1 MQPVSSGGAMSPLN
15 KSDIKNHLSS
25 HDRNGRR
32 LQAVR
37 TVADATGFS
46 SEESG
51 NAEAARGTGES
62 LKPVESP
69 DRSAALTPFLVASTA
84 QREQS

>member
-1 MQPVSSGGAMSPLN
+1 MSPLN
-15 KSDIKNHLSS
+15 KSDAKDHLSI

-32 LQAVR
+32 LQAVQ

-51 NAEAARGTGES
+51 IAEAVQGTGES
-62 LKPVESP
+62 LKQSESP
-69 DRSAALTPFLVASTA
+69 DRAAALRPVLVDANSK
-84 QREQS
+84 REQA

>member
-1 MQPVSSGGAMSPLN
+1 MSPLN
-15 KSDIKNHLSS
+15 KSDVKSHLST

-32 LQAVR
+32 LQVVP

-51 NAEAARGTGES
+51 NAEAARGTAES
-62 LKPVESP
+62 PQQVESR
-69 DRSAALTPFLVASTA
+69 DLTAGLTPVLVDSTSK
-84 QREQS
+84 REQR

>member
-1 MQPVSSGGAMSPLN
+1 MSPLN
-15 KSDIKNHLSS
+15 KSDVGKHLST

-32 LQAVR
+32 LQAAP

-51 NAEAARGTGES
+51 NAEAAKRTGEALKKVGS
-62 LKPVESP
+62 PGRKAALKPGSV
-69 DRSAALTPFLVASTA
+69 AAPSKC
-84 QREQS
+84 EQG